1 MTTPQR
7 IIVWTLAFV
16 PFGTAVL
23 SHLHGNAP
31 TLSISQK
38 TLPALAFDQYL
49 VDLGPVQPSAEV
61 RANFLFRHRG
71 SQPVQIVEL
80 VPSCGCLQPRLRKS
94 EYEPGEMDALVLR
107 VLPANES
114 PGKHEYTVDVKYL
127 DPEPREA
134 RLTFRVELPEKGI
147 SIVPPAVMVY
157 QFSANETV
165 QPIRITD
172 TRAESWKVLGT
183 SVSLPFVTVNVG
195 PQTRTN
201 EGVLEQPIEATVAA
215 KVPTGKHRGLIRVFT
230 DNQQYP
236 ELRIPLMVQG
246 PPDYDA
252 VESEA
257 DHEHPAS
264 PKKARSASEE

>member
-1 MTTPQR
+1 MSTPQK

-16 PFGTAVL
+16 PFGAAVL
-23 SHLHGNAP
+23 SHLHGSAP

-38 TLPALAFDQYL
+38 SLPALAFDQYL
-49 VDLGPVQPSAEV
+49 VDLGPVQPTAEV

-71 SQPVQIVEL
+71 SQPVKIVEL
-80 VPSCGCLQPRLRKS
+80 TPSCGCLQPRLRKT

-147 SIVPPAVMVY
+147 SITPPAVMVY
-157 QFSANETV
+157 QFSDRATI

-183 SVSLPFVTVNVG
+183 SASLPFVTVEVG
-195 PQTRTN
+195 TQTRTN
-201 EGVLEQPIEATVAA
+201 EGVLEQPIEVTVAA
-215 KVPTGKHRGLIRVFT
+215 KIPSGKHRGLIRVFT
-230 DNQQYP
+230 DNPQYP

-246 PPDYDA
+246 PPETEP
-252 VESEA
+252 VEAAA
-257 DHEHPAS
+257 DHEHKENP
-264 PKKARSASEE
+264 